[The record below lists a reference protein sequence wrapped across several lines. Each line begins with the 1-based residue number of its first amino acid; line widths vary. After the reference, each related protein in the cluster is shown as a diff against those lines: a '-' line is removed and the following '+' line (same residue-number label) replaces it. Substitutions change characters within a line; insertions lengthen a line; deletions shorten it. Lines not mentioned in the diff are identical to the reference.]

1 MPFARSRGKRSY
13 LGSFHTNLESGHM
26 QNGDHRQLMRVQ
38 LDTGQRQ
45 RCIALVD
52 EVFDSFT
59 A

>member
-1 MPFARSRGKRSY
+1 
-13 LGSFHTNLESGHM
+13 M